1 MAYTQVSSLD
11 VVQAAYEQLAYFAL
25 RSQLL
30 FDQAADVMP
39 TNQSMP
45 GSSVIFTKFAD
56 LSAATS
62 ALNEIVDVTPVA
74 MSDSQVTVTLAEY
87 GNAVNTTAKLR
98 GTSFLDVDAAAANII
113 GYNAGDSIDQIVR
126 DVLAAGTENI
136 FYGSGGASLPTSR
149 ATVGSDDIL
158 TANDVRKMTASLR
171 KKNVAPRDGGF
182 YVGYIHP
189 DVSYDLRRET
199 GNAAWNA
206 PHINV
211 DTANIYTGEIGTFES
226 IRFIE
231 TPRAKVFENASNG
244 SGSSTGSTATVDVYC
259 THILGQQALAKAYS
273 TTDGNGPFPRIIEG
287 PVVDALR
294 RFNPTGWYWLGGYG
308 RFREEALGRIESSS
322 SIGANT

>member
-1 MAYTQVSSLD
+1 MAYTQVSSLN

-56 LSAATS
+56 LAAATS
-62 ALNEIVDVTPVA
+62 ALGETTDVTPVA
-74 MSDSQVTVTLAEY
+74 MSDAQVTVTLAEY

-113 GYNAGDSIDQIVR
+113 GYNAGDSVDQVVR

-136 FYGSGGASLPTSR
+136 FYGSGGASLPTAR
-149 ATVGSDDIL
+149 NEVGSDDIL
-158 TANDVRKMTASLR
+158 TANDIRKMTASLR

-199 GNAAWNA
+199 GNASWNA
-206 PHINV
+206 PHVQV

-226 IRFIE
+226 VRFIE
-231 TPRAKVFENASNG
+231 TPRAKIFANASNG
-244 SGSSTGSTATVDVYC
+244 SGSTGTVDVYC
-259 THILGQQALAKAYS
+259 THVLGAQALAKAYS
-273 TTDGNGPFPRIIEG
+273 MTDGNGPFPRIVEG

-308 RFREEALGRIESSS
+308 RFREESLGRIETAS
-322 SIGANT
+322 SIGS